1 MAYSDYPQSASN
13 NAKKALKWADEN
25 GWGSCGTAV
34 GKARANSL
42 AKRESLSAKTV
53 KRIYSFLSRH
63 AQNAD
68 VPYDEGCGGLM
79 YDAWGGK
86 SMLPWAKRT
95 VEKMNEKQSDFEAEI
110 RNKYGEDVEVRTM
123 ELRASEESDS
133 DNLILEGYAANFD
146 TVTDLGFF
154 QERIARGAFDNVLQD
169 DVRYLLNHDG
179 MPLARTTNG
188 TLELSVD
195 DNGLFTRAYLS
206 DTQLG
211 RDTYKAVKR
220 GDISQ
225 MSFAFVID
233 KQEVDTEQNLRTV
246 TSVKRLYDVSAVTYP
261 AYPTTTLQARSAFAV
276 QDDLAADD
284 EVETPQVDNVTNE
297 KEIRAEKP
305 EKLEMK
311 KKISRTFEETEK
323 GNKKAMN
330 LNDLKGQRAAHY
342 EEYVEIGKIVDAEGR
357 GLTEMEQERSD
368 KLAGLIEEIDQKI
381 KHKLRE
387 QEMVAR
393 MAQSGSSSNSE
404 AKEISAI
411 NYRFSLSRAIN
422 QIRMNDKLE
431 GAEAEWT
438 QQAHREMRS
447 QGLQPNGMV
456 GIPTI
461 AMRAGAADNFQA
473 TATGD
478 GSGFVATDVPAAIE
492 ALRAPTVIETLG
504 TNVINA
510 TGNLKFPR
518 VSVKGTVTE
527 EGEVD
532 TNAAAGLELDEVNM
546 TPQRVSTTTKYSQQL
561 ILQGGPEVDRLIASD
576 LNKDMVEHIDRQAF
590 LAILGASGV
599 DDQSTSGATDTDF
612 TASVANAMEAAV
624 LAAGGDLGGCTYV
637 MSPTSYRLSKQ
648 LAQVSSVSALF
659 ENGLFNGYKPVATK
673 HLADE
678 TSGTVGQMI
687 FGNFRQGLLL
697 AYFSGVDLLVDPYT
711 SASTAQIILHLNRY
725 YDVAVRQAGAF
736 SIATDLKAAS

>member
-1 MAYSDYPQSASN
+1 MAYSDYPQSATN
-13 NAKKALKWADEN
+13 NAKKALKYADEN

-68 VPYDEGCGGLM
+68 VPYGEGCGGLM

-95 VEKMNEKQSDFEAEI
+95 VEKMNEKNSDLEAEI
-110 RNKYGEDVEVRTM
+110 RQKYGEDVELRTM
-123 ELRASEESDS
+123 ELRAAEDAESD
-133 DNLILEGYAANFD
+133 NMVLEGYAANFD
-146 TVTDLGFF
+146 TTTDLGFF

-188 TLELSVD
+188 TLELRVD
-195 DNGLFTRAYLS
+195 DNGLYTRAILN

-233 KQEVDTEQNLRTV
+233 EQEVDTEANLRTV
-246 TSVKRLYDVSAVTYP
+246 TKVKRLYDVSAVTYP
-261 AYPTTTLQARSAFAV
+261 AYPTTTLQARSAFTAN
-276 QDDLAADD
+276 DDLEPESDVIIADGQGYTVVEEND
-284 EVETPQVDNVTNE
+284 EPTVAKAENE
-297 KEIRAEKP
+297 
-305 EKLEMK
+305 
-311 KKISRTFEETEK
+311 KKISRTFTETNAK
-323 GNKKAMN
+323 GKKAMN
-330 LNDLKGQRAAHY
+330 LNDLKGQRAAYY
-342 EEYVEIGKIVDAEGR
+342 EEFVEIGKLVEADGR
-357 GLTEMEQERSD
+357 AMTEAEQERAD
-368 KLAGLIEEIDQKI
+368 RLTDLMEQIDQKI

-393 MAQSGSSSNSE
+393 MAQAGVSSTSE
-404 AKEISAI
+404 EKEIAAT

-422 QIRMNDKLE
+422 QIRMNEKLE
-431 GAEAEWT
+431 GAEAEWQ
-438 QQAHREMRS
+438 QQAHSEMRQ

-456 GIPTI
+456 GIPSI

-473 TATGD
+473 GSGD

-492 ALRAPTVIETLG
+492 ALRAPTLIETLG

-518 VSVKGTVTE
+518 VSVAGTVGET
-527 EGEVD
+527 GEV
-532 TNAAAGLELDEVNM
+532 AANTTAGLELDEVTM
-546 TPQRVSTTTKYSQQL
+546 SPTRVSTKTKYSQQL
-561 ILQGGPEVDRLIASD
+561 ILQGGPEVDRLIAGD
-576 LNKDMVEHIDRQAF
+576 LNADMVEHIDREAF
-590 LAILGASGV
+590 KHVLANAG
-599 DDQSTSGATDTDF
+599 DDQSTAGTGDTVF
-612 TASVANAMEAAV
+612 TTLIADNMEAAV
-624 LAAGGDLGGCTYV
+624 LAAGGDLSGCNYV
-637 MSPTSYRLSKQ
+637 MSPTAYKLSKS
-648 LAQVSSVSALF
+648 LARVSNVSALF
-659 ENGLFNGYKPVATK
+659 DNGLFNGYKPVPTK
-673 HLADE
+673 HIADE
-678 TSGTVGQMI
+678 TANTVGQMI

-697 AYFSGVDLLVDPYT
+697 AYFSGIDLLVDPYT
-711 SASTAQIILHLNRY
+711 AAGTGQVILHLNRY

-736 SIATDLKAAS
+736 SVCTDLDAS

>member
-63 AQNAD
+63 AKNAD
-68 VPYDEGCGGLM
+68 VPYSEGCGGLM

-95 VEKMNEKQSDFEAEI
+95 VEKMNEKNSDLEAEI
-110 RNKYGEDVEVRTM
+110 RQKYGEDVELRTM
-123 ELRASEESDS
+123 ELRAAEDADS
-133 DNLILEGYAANFD
+133 DNMILEGYAANFD
-146 TVTDLGFF
+146 TTTDLGFF

-188 TLELSVD
+188 TLELRVD
-195 DNGLFTRAYLS
+195 EKGLYTRAILN

-233 KQEVDTEQNLRTV
+233 EQEVDTEANLRTV
-246 TSVKRLYDVSAVTYP
+246 TKVKRLYDVSAVTYP
-261 AYPTTTLQARSAFAV
+261 AYPTTTLQARSAFAAN
-276 QDDLAADD
+276 DDLEPDSEVIIADGQGYTVVENND
-284 EVETPQVDNVTNE
+284 EPTVAKAENE
-297 KEIRAEKP
+297 KKS
-305 EKLEMK
+305 
-311 KKISRTFEETEK
+311 SRTFTETNAK
-323 GNKKAMN
+323 GKKAMN
-330 LNDLKGQRAAHY
+330 LNDLKGQRAAYY
-342 EEYVEIGKIVDAEGR
+342 EEFVEIGKLVEADGR
-357 GLTEMEQERSD
+357 GMTEAEQERAD
-368 KLAGLIEEIDQKI
+368 RLTELMEQIDQKI

-393 MAQSGSSSNSE
+393 MANAGVSSTSE
-404 AKEISAI
+404 QKEISAV

-422 QIRMNDKLE
+422 QIRMNEKLE
-431 GAEAEWT
+431 GAEAEWA
-438 QQAHREMRS
+438 QQAHSEMRA

-456 GIPTI
+456 GIPSI

-478 GSGFVATDVPAAIE
+478 GSGFVATDVPAAIA

-504 TNVINA
+504 TQVINA

-518 VSVKGTVTE
+518 VSAQGTVTE

-532 TNAAAGLELDEVNM
+532 ANTVAGLELDEVTM
-546 TPQRVSTTTKYSQQL
+546 TPQRVSTKTKYSQQL
-561 ILQGGPEVDRLIASD
+561 ILQGGPEVDRLIAGD
-576 LNKDMVEHIDRQAF
+576 LNADMVEHIDRQAF
-590 LAILGASGV
+590 IHVLANAA
-599 DDQSTSGATDTDF
+599 DDQSTAGATDTTF
-612 TASVANAMEAAV
+612 AASVANAMEAAV
-624 LAAGGDLGGCTYV
+624 LAAGGDLSGCTYV
-637 MSPTSYRLSKQ
+637 MSPTAYKLSKS

-659 ENGLFNGYKPVATK
+659 DNGLFNGYRPVATK

-678 TSGTVGQMI
+678 TSGSVGQMI

-711 SASTAQIILHLNRY
+711 SAGTGQIILHLNRY
-725 YDVAVRQAGAF
+725 YDVAVRQGGAF
-736 SIATDLKAAS
+736 SVCSDLA